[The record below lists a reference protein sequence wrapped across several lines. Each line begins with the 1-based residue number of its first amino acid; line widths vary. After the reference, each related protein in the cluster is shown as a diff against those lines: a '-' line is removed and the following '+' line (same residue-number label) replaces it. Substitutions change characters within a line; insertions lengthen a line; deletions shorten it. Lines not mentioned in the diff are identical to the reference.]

1 MPIIDVILLQC
12 CSGWRPQELCL
23 IKLKNVDL
31 ENWTFMGGMKTK
43 DGFNRIVPIHSRIRP
58 LVDTNGLKNEIEKIK
73 QIADLNNKKASL
85 T

>member
-1 MPIIDVILLQC
+1 MPIIDVILIQC
-12 CSGWRPQELCL
+12 YSGWRLQELCL

-43 DGFNRIVPIHSRIRP
+43 DGFNRTVPIHSRTRP

-73 QIADLNNKKASL
+73 
-85 T
+85 